1 MSCRDVCPW
10 GVNGCTRN
18 VCPVD
23 PLETQQ
29 AAAKVRHKQH
39 VICPMVARVAGGGVC
54 RDPDID
60 AAARLTVALVDAE
73 AIGSIGYRKALDR
86 AAACSRSGRLTHDAL
101 IERRA
106 REDAFERNRVSAAGG
121 AWGYIEALASDYGM
135 DDDGFTS

>member
-10 GVNGCTRN
+10 GGNGCTRN

-29 AAAKVRHKQH
+29 AAAKVRRKQQL
-39 VICPMVARVAGGGVC
+39 ICPLLARVAGGGVC

-73 AIGSIGYRKALDR
+73 AIGGIGFRKALDR
-86 AAACSRSGRLTHDAL
+86 AAACSRNGRLAHDAL

-106 REDAFERNRVSAAGG
+106 REDAFERNRVSAVSG
-121 AWGYIEALASDYGM
+121 ATGYAEALASDYGM
-135 DDDGFTS
+135 DDCGNQ